1 MVFWP
6 FSLGGPKT
14 PGSHAV
20 TPSAR
25 RRLPQTEQEVFDAL
39 AEQVMVW
46 VLLFVMLS
54 FLLHTS
60 WNYFKT
66 KRYLRQNYELK
77 QGSEEE
83 GENAQQNNTQTKEKG
98 N

>member
-6 FSLGGPKT
+6 FSLGGT

-20 TPSAR
+20 TRSAR
-25 RRLPQTEQEVFDAL
+25 RRTPQTEQEVFDAL

-77 QGSEEE
+77 RGSEEE
-83 GENAQQNNTQTKEKG
+83 SEDAQHNNTQTKEKG